1 MKNLLGDSWQRG
13 PCAVQ
18 SPGNFRQLRDLIT
31 KNNNLLG
38 EVIAAFEEKAALD
51 FQYSKTLKKI
61 SSRLH
66 NALHDAECQIDKGW
80 TSAAEQ
86 FDIQSTLHSNLGS
99 ALTDDIVQPLKSIK
113 YSQTKTLKAAEIF
126 VEKETKKL
134 KDKKE
139 DVMKQK
145 RSLYVASKEL
155 EKCEAQHEK
164 EQNLQNNKNL
174 VRKRRLQEQ
183 VKRSEDE
190 YIWATIDLE
199 KQRRVTENVLRK
211 GVESLEAVEKQR
223 LAHCQT
229 AIGRYQRK
237 VEQLAPNIQQMFERH
252 ASNLDAALQAD
263 STDYIT
269 SIQPSTS
276 AVNHITLTDLY
287 AENFAEI
294 MCSSRRRAALDRVST
309 LLDTELKRL
318 YSKGTADLL
327 AVNTKQITLV
337 EFIEYLF
344 YKINDAIN
352 SLDGGQHKGYH
363 RLSRFQHKLKDKFG
377 LSMTILTIPI
387 TGEDQ
392 SLPPPSLNSTSQYAP
407 SSRGSNDDY
416 EEYDQISDEGFHS
429 SSRQTTIIDEP
440 ATTLT
445 ICRVLYDFTP
455 KHADEI
461 EIKAGQ
467 CVLVED
473 KIGDDWLVGRVIPDP
488 TTAENKSQL
497 KSNGSTKSGRFPTSY
512 VAF

>member
-13 PCAVQ
+13 ALVQ
-18 SPGNFRQLRDLIT
+18 FRFSPGNFRQLRDLIT

-38 EVIAAFEEKAALD
+38 EVISAFEEKAALD

-113 YSQTKTLKAAEIF
+113 YSQTKTLKA
-126 VEKETKKL
+126 
-134 KDKKE
+134 
-139 DVMKQK
+139 
-145 RSLYVASKEL
+145 
-155 EKCEAQHEK
+155 
-164 EQNLQNNKNL
+164 NL

-199 KQRRVTENVLRK
+199 KQRRVAENVLRK

-344 YKINDAIN
+344 YKVNDAIN
-352 SLDGGQHKGYH
+352 SLDGGQNKGYH

-377 LSMTILTIPI
+377 LPMTILTIPI

-416 EEYDQISDEGFHS
+416 EEYDQI
-429 SSRQTTIIDEP
+429 
-440 ATTLT
+440 
-445 ICRVLYDFTP
+445 
-455 KHADEI
+455 
-461 EIKAGQ
+461 KAGQ

-473 KIGDDWLVGRVIPDP
+473 KIGDDWLVGRIIPDP